1 MSQLLDLKKQYS
13 DWIMDSMNYTQL
25 DKDIIRIDT
34 PFLDNDFDHIVLYVE
49 FLKNNQVLITDDGYT
64 LANLKSLGFKISNQT
79 KKRKTIL
86 TDICDDYGIEFDS
99 KENQLFI
106 KSNIDKFPISKHR
119 LLQAILKINDLFL
132 LRPNYEPNSTFETV
146 SKALDEENIFYS
158 TKFPAI
164 GKRGITFV
172 FDFSIPTRSKK
183 DKLIRII
190 NSPND
195 LNYSKV
201 LSMDVSMLQ
210 GNKDADYFAILDDL
224 NHELKNYAEV
234 ESVYEEVKEQY
245 NIKIYP
251 IKMSQLDQKIELLRN

>member
-1 MSQLLDLKKQYS
+1 MSKLLRLKKQYS

-25 DKDIIRIDT
+25 DKDVVRIDT

-49 FLKNNQVLITDDGYT
+49 FLSNNQVLITDDGYT
-64 LANLKSLGFKISNQT
+64 LANLKSIGFKISNQT
-79 KKRKTIL
+79 KKRKNIL

-99 KENQLFI
+99 KENELFI
-106 KSNIDKFPISKHR
+106 KSNMDKFPVSKHR

-146 SKALDEENIFYS
+146 SLALDKEEILYS

-164 GKRGITFV
+164 GKRGITFI

-210 GNKDADYFAILDDL
+210 GSKEADYFAILDDL
-224 NHELKNYAEV
+224 NHDLKNYSEIK
-234 ESVYEEVKEQY
+234 SVYGEVKEQY
-245 NIKIYP
+245 NVDIQP
-251 IKMSQLDQKIELLRN
+251 IKMSQLDKKIELLRN